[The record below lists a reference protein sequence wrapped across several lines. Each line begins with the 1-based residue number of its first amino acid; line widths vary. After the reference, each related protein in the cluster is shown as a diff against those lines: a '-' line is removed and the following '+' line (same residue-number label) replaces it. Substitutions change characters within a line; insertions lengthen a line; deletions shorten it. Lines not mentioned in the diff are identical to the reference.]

1 MKYFHQKLTLL
12 WEFAKNKKPE
22 HNEMNFNVQVLT
34 LKNKI
39 LLQESVVQLIIFAD
53 RNSPRVRI

>member
-1 MKYFHQKLTLL
+1 MRIC
-12 WEFAKNKKPE
+12 KNKKPE

-39 LLQESVVQLIIFAD
+39 LLQESVVQLIIFA
-53 RNSPRVRI
+53 RRSSLRVRL

>member
-1 MKYFHQKLTLL
+1 MRVGQKI
-12 WEFAKNKKPE
+12 KKPE

-39 LLQESVVQLIIFAD
+39 LLQESVVQLIIFAN
-53 RNSPRVRI
+53 RNSPKVRL

>member
-1 MKYFHQKLTLL
+1 MRVGQKI
-12 WEFAKNKKPE
+12 KKPE

-39 LLQESVVQLIIFAD
+39 LLLESAAQIIIFA
-53 RNSPRVRI
+53 

>member
-1 MKYFHQKLTLL
+1 MRIFQKI
-12 WEFAKNKKPE
+12 KKPE

-39 LLQESVVQLIIFAD
+39 LLLESVVQLIIFAN
-53 RNSPRVRI
+53 RNSPRVRL

>member
-1 MKYFHQKLTLL
+1 MRVGQKI
-12 WEFAKNKKPE
+12 KKPE

-39 LLQESVVQLIIFAD
+39 LLLESVVQLIIFVD
-53 RNSPRVRI
+53 RNYPRVII